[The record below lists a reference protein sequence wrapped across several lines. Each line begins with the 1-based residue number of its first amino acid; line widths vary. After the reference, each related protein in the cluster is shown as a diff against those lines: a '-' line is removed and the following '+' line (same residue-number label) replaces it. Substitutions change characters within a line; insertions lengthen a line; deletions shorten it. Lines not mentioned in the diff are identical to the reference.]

1 MTNPNGLS
9 ESNQIKVCSIP
20 RAKCYY
26 LPVTT
31 EQLSRWKRGE
41 LIQSAMP
48 HLSNADRELLISGVC
63 GICWLALFGASQET
77 EF

>member
-1 MTNPNGLS
+1 VSSG
-9 ESNQIKVCSIP
+9 
-20 RAKCYY
+20 RY

-31 EQLSRWKRGE
+31 EQLSRWKLSRWKLSRWKRGE
-41 LIQSAMP
+41 LIQNAMP

-63 GICWLALFGASQET
+63 GICWLALFGAPYET